1 MCHWSLRRNEHC
13 YARTEPFRDGK
24 PAAGGTT
31 YVTTGRSGTES
42 YTDTVQ
48 RYCDDVYYNPVDM
61 PMYLT
66 LQVKPDAFVVT
77 AYKNDGTVI
86 DAASIAA
93 PPVQKQVRTVR
104 ESRPR
109 QIKRENA
116 KAWQAALRTGQPGA
130 HRRRL

>member
-1 MCHWSLRRNEHC
+1 M
-13 YARTEPFRDGK
+13 
-24 PAAGGTT
+24 
-31 YVTTGRSGTES
+31 TTGRSGTES

-48 RYCDDVYYNPVDM
+48 RYCDAVYYNPVDM
-61 PMYLT
+61 PMCLT

-104 ESRPR
+104 ESP
-109 QIKRENA
+109 A
-116 KAWQAALRTGQPGA
+116 KADKKGERKGLAGSAQNGTAGSTQAQIVTKP
-130 HRRRL
+130 